1 MKTSNRVFL
10 TAALFA
16 LATGVAYADGDGG
29 DNSMNPFTGESYAA
43 FYGGNVGD
51 FVTARER
58 QATALTPAEEPA
70 THEMVATLDRRGHP
84 QNPFRDDTAA

>member
-1 MKTSNRVFL
+1 MKTSNRAML
-10 TAALFA
+10 TAVLFA
-16 LATGVAYADGDGG
+16 LATGVAFADGDGG
-29 DNSMNPFTGESYAA
+29 DNSMNPYTGESYAA

-58 QATALTPAEEPA
+58 QATALTPAEEPS
-70 THEMVATLDRRGHP
+70 TQMVASLDRHGHP